1 MHRSTHAWNSA
12 SLLRDPDGF
21 LVIQAAAPVNTYAN
35 NVAIPEK
42 VWSGNWNVRKR
53 MRESASAS
61 DDDHQA
67 NAKSRKLVTRNRVAF
82 SLNRKDHTVIFD
94 YSMSP

>member
-21 LVIQAAAPVNTYAN
+21 LVMQAAAPVNTCAN

-42 VWSGNWNVRKR
+42 VWSGNWNVLKR

-61 DDDHQA
+61 GDDHQA
-67 NAKSRKLVTRNRVAF
+67 NAKSRRLVN
-82 SLNRKDHTVIFD
+82 
-94 YSMSP
+94 